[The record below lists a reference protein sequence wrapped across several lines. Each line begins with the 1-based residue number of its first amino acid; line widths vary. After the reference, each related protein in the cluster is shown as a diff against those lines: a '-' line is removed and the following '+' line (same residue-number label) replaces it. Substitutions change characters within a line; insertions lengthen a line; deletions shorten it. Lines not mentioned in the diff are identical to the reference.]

1 MRKLG
6 EQWIEVIDGQEHMVK
21 CVERHSKFEFYCGG
35 CFFNGHLGECLYH
48 SQDCPIGEVEHGYI
62 KDLGILNDYGMLP
75 CPFCGDYPEFHEV
88 GESGTT
94 CIAHLCK
101 NPFDD
106 DLMMKIESRFFSSL
120 NKAIEYWN
128 YRKEIENESN

>member
-6 EQWIEVIDGQEHMVK
+6 DQWIEVIDGQEHMVK

-62 KDLGILNDYGMLP
+62 KDLGILNEDGCLTN
-75 CPFCGDYPEFHEV
+75 CWGEYPRIEELVDVHTREHWFRCITRNNV
-88 GESGTT
+88 YCATESYKT
-94 CIAHLCK
+94 K
-101 NPFDD
+101 QQ
-106 DLMMKIESRFFSSL
+106 
-120 NKAIEYWN
+120 AIEAWN
-128 YRKEIENESN
+128 RRV

>member
-1 MRKLG
+1 MEIGGGTMHKLG

-62 KDLGILNDYGMLP
+62 KDLGILRNGKLP
-75 CPFCGDYPEFHEV
+75 SSFGVYP
-88 GESGTT
+88 TT
-94 CIAHLCK
+94 SA
-101 NPFDD
+101 PED
-106 DLMMKIESRFFSSL
+106 
-120 NKAIEYWN
+120 
-128 YRKEIENESN
+128 ENEPWCLYAWIAENGKIIKEVKAWGETEQQAIDAWNRRV

>member
-62 KDLGILNDYGMLP
+62 KDLGILRNGKLP
-75 CPFCGDYPEFHEV
+75 SSFGVYPTTSAPEDENEPWCLYAWIAENGKIIKEV
-88 GESGTT
+88 KVWGET
-94 CIAHLCK
+94 
-101 NPFDD
+101 
-106 DLMMKIESRFFSSL
+106 EQQ
-120 NKAIEYWN
+120 AIEAWN
-128 YRKEIENESN
+128 RGV

>member
-6 EQWIEVIDGQEHMVK
+6 EQWIEVIDGQEHMVN

-62 KDLGILNDYGMLP
+62 KDLGILRDGLLP
-75 CPFCGDYPEFHEV
+75 CPFCGEYPEIGHFGDGFSPITFYISH
-88 GESGTT
+88 
-94 CIAHLCK
+94 K
-101 NPFDD
+101 DD
-106 DLMMKIESRFFSSL
+106 NCEMMWLRSISFQTEQQAKD
-120 NKAIEYWN
+120 AWN
-128 YRKEIENESN
+128 RRS